1 MRTSYDLT
9 KIIAM
14 TAYQET
20 APFPRPIS
28 SLQLKKYLFVTNL
41 CWLLGLIVIGYTTIA
56 VANFAWTQRAERVA
70 EAEHSQA
77 LQEEITRLAE
87 LHQYTSAQTMQLA
100 KSIQAVLDT
109 ADNSIQRRFLVSI
122 LPEALRLQT
131 LYRIPVSAL
140 IGQAIYESGYGTS
153 PLTKY
158 HNYFGMK
165 AQGDDWNGAV
175 VEMPTKDSGQRTVA
189 KFRAYR
195 DMKSGIEGYAIFLR
209 TKDRYSKAFELR
221 SGSQFVATIAKAGYC
236 PDSNYASQVSNI
248 IARHKLANLD
258 LPQELPTPSDST
270 VPQVATT
277 GSATSINSVPAA
289 APAAPMTSQPT
300 QAAALTAGNTIP
312 AFEGETA
319 VQN

>member
-20 APFPRPIS
+20 TPFPRPIS

-41 CWLLGLIVIGYTTIA
+41 CWLLGLLVIGYTTIT
-56 VANFAWTQRAERVA
+56 VANFAWAQRAERVA

-87 LHQYTSAQTMQLA
+87 LHQYTAAQTMQLA
-100 KSIQAVLDT
+100 KSIQGVLDT
-109 ADNSIQRRFLVSI
+109 ADTSVQRRFLVAI

-175 VEMPTKDSGQRTVA
+175 VEMPTKDSGVPTVA

-195 DMKSGIEGYAIFLR
+195 DMKSGIEGYATFLR
-209 TKDRYSKAFELR
+209 TKDRYAKAFELR
-221 SGSQFVATIAKAGYC
+221 SGPQFIATIAKAGYC
-236 PDSNYASQVSNI
+236 PDSNYAAQVGSI
-248 IARHKLANLD
+248 INRHKLANLD
-258 LPQELPTPSDST
+258 LPQELP
-270 VPQVATT
+270 ATT
-277 GSATSINSVPAA
+277 DTTAPQLAAQQPSPTATEPVQTTATTPMVPE
-289 APAAPMTSQPT
+289 
-300 QAAALTAGNTIP
+300 AALTAGNVTAP
-312 AFEGETA
+312 TFEAAA